1 MIKKLRLWWYRRE
14 ARLGYQAY
22 HRTAGAYDC
31 GRGLLLEIS
40 GRATSAA
47 RRHDQAMF
55 RLRSIDP
62 DDFPSGWE
70 PILGEPS

>member
-1 MIKKLRLWWYRRE
+1 MIKKLKLWWYRRE

-31 GRGLLLEIS
+31 GMGLLLEVS
-40 GRATSAA
+40 GEAVRQAA
-47 RRHDQAMF
+47 RHDHAMF
-55 RLRSIDP
+55 RLRDLDP
-62 DDFPSGWE
+62 DSFPAEWE